1 MKNKNFLIGVKC
13 AVSGLLLALRT
24 EKNFIVYLIHILV
37 TLPLNILLGFTM
49 LEHLIWL
56 VCVIGV
62 FSAECIN
69 TAIEHICN
77 FLTEEYH
84 EKIKAIKDI
93 AAGAVCC
100 WGIAFYASEIIML
113 GLNIFA

>member
-1 MKNKNFLIGVKC
+1 MKNKNFLCGVKC

-37 TLPLNILLGFTM
+37 TLPLNILFGFTVT
-49 LEHLIWL
+49 EFLIWGI
-56 VCVIGV
+56 CVIGV
-62 FSAECIN
+62 FSAECTN

-77 FLTEEYH
+77 FLTEAYN
-84 EKIKAIKDI
+84 EKIKIIKDI

-113 GLNIFA
+113 GWKIFA